1 VNATTVRTWPRRVG
15 PTLLGIAAILAVWTM
30 AAWTFS
36 TAGVIPTPIGVA
48 LQLWQDR
55 FILPGNM
62 WTTLREALLGYF
74 WGNLAAVALAVLFAQ
89 FAVVERVLIKLAIA
103 AYCVPLVAIAPI
115 LVVVLSGDGPK
126 VALAALA
133 VFFTTL
139 VSTVLGLRSVD
150 AVSADLIRSAGGGP
164 WKLFRLVQV
173 PGSLPSLFA
182 GLRVA
187 APSALLGAV
196 IGEYLGASKGLGVVL
211 IQAQSSFEV
220 ERTWGVALVLSTLAA
235 LLYAAVSM
243 VARVTVPWESHE
255 AQVGIGSLQG
265 SDGATGSGLVPAI
278 FFFGV
283 SILAIGLAWYGLIWV
298 FRLDNFFAKTPLDV
312 WTYLVTAPDAAAHR
326 AQILGA
332 MGVTLVD
339 AGTGYLAGTAAAF
352 AVAIVMA
359 MLPPVEQAIMPTAIV
374 LRSIPIVAM
383 APLIALVF
391 GRGLLGITVVVGLVT
406 FFPTLVIVVTGL
418 RSAPAQACDVIR
430 SLGGSS
436 FTAMRKVQM
445 PYALSALFA
454 AARIAAPAAI
464 GGATLAEWLA
474 TGSGAGN
481 LLVQSYAASRFN
493 ALWAASTVIV
503 TVSVAAYAGIGLIH
517 ASLTRSYGAE
527 VAGRA

>member
-1 VNATTVRTWPRRVG
+1 MNATLIGTWLHRAG
-15 PTLLGIAAILAVWTM
+15 PTLLGIAAILAVWTI
-30 AAWTFS
+30 AARTFS
-36 TAGVIPTPIGVA
+36 VEGVIPTPLGVA

-55 FILPGNM
+55 HILPRNV
-62 WTTLREALLGYF
+62 WTTLREALLGFF

-89 FAVVERVLIKLAIA
+89 FAVVERVLLKLAIA

-139 VSTVLGLRSVD
+139 VSTVLGLRAVD

-164 WKLFRLVQV
+164 WKMFRLVQV
-173 PGSLPSLFA
+173 PGALPSLFA

-196 IGEYLGASKGLGVVL
+196 IGEYLGASEGLGVAL

-220 ERTWGVALVLSTLAA
+220 ERTWGVALVLSCLAA
-235 LLYAAVSM
+235 LLYAVVSI
-243 VARVTVPWESHE
+243 VARVAIPWESRE
-255 AQVGIGSLQG
+255 ALVGIGSVQG
-265 SDGATGSGLVPAI
+265 SETAVRPGMVSAFLFFAASIAAI
-278 FFFGV
+278 V
-283 SILAIGLAWYGLIWV
+283 LAWYALIWI
-298 FRLDNFFAKTPLDV
+298 FSLDNFFAKTPFDV
-312 WTYLVTAPDAAAHR
+312 WTYLVIAPDAAAHR
-326 AQILGA
+326 SQIAGA
-332 MGVTLVD
+332 MGITLVD
-339 AGTGYLAGTAAAF
+339 AGTGYLAGTAAAV
-352 AVAIVMA
+352 AMAIVMA
-359 MLPPVEQAIMPTAIV
+359 MLPAVEQAIMPSAIV

-391 GRGLLGITVVVGLVT
+391 GRGLVGVTVVVGLVT
-406 FFPTLVIVVTGL
+406 FFPTLVIVVAGL

-436 FTAMRKVQM
+436 FSALRKVQI

-454 AARIAAPAAI
+454 SARIAAPAAI

-493 ALWAASTVIV
+493 TLWAASVVIV
-503 TVSVAAYAGIGLIH
+503 SVSVAGYAGIGLVH
-517 ASLTRSYGAE
+517 ASLARSYGTA
-527 VAGRA
+527 VGNRA